1 MNNIEKDVAIL
12 KATRQNFLK
21 LLETLTEAQLI
32 SIPSNFKNHVFW
44 NITHSIVTQQRLV
57 YGLSNTPHYLSEE
70 MMDAYKKGSIAKP
83 ELKEGELTLVKE
95 LLFSTVDAL
104 EKDYQ
109 DQKFGDFST
118 YPTSYGFELNSV
130 EDAIRFNNVHEGL
143 HYGYALALKKYI

>member
-1 MNNIEKDVAIL
+1 MSNIDTDIAIL

-21 LLETLTEAQLI
+21 LLEGLTEKQLI

-44 NITHSIVTQQRLV
+44 NITHSVVTQQRLI
-57 YGLSNTPHYLSEE
+57 YKLTNTPYYLPED
-70 MMDAYKKGSIAKP
+70 MMEAYKKGTVGVP
-83 ELKEGELTLVKE
+83 ELKEGELALVKE
-95 LLFSTVDAL
+95 SLFSTIDYL

-109 DQKFGDFST
+109 EQKFGEFST

-143 HYGYALALKKYI
+143 HLGYAMALKKYI